1 MTQVVV
7 IDYGMGN
14 LHSVSKALQAVSSSE
29 SVVISSNIGVIRDAD
44 KLVFPGV
51 GAIKDCMDAFSLDLR
66 ETVLEEIEKKPTLAI
81 CVGMQMLLESSEEN
95 GGVDCL
101 DILDGKVTKIK
112 ASQKIKVPHMGWN
125 RVQFLKEHVLLKN
138 IPDSSFFYFVHSYCC
153 LSSEDALTETTH
165 GESFISSLA
174 KDNIFAV
181 QFHPEKS
188 QDRGLELYKNFLNWN
203 I

>member
-14 LHSVSKALQAVSSSE
+14 LHSVSKAIQAVSSSE
-29 SVVISSNIGVIRDAD
+29 SIVISSNTDVIKAAD
-44 KLVFPGV
+44 KIVFPGV
-51 GAIKDCMDAFSLDLR
+51 GAIKDCMEAFSVDLR
-66 ETVLEEIEKKPTLAI
+66 ETVLEEIDKKPTLAI
-81 CVGMQMLLESSEEN
+81 CVGMQMLLKSSEEN
-95 GGVDCL
+95 GGVDCF
-101 DILDGKVTKIK
+101 DILDGKVTKIN
-112 ASQKIKVPHMGWN
+112 ASKEIKVPHMGWN
-125 RVQFLKEHVLLKN
+125 RVKFLKEHVLLEN

-153 LSSEDALTETTH
+153 FSSEDALTETTH
-165 GESFISSLA
+165 GESFISCLA

-188 QDRGLELYKNFLNWN
+188 QDMGLELYRNFLNWN

>member
-14 LHSVSKALQAVSSSE
+14 LHSVSKALQAVSASE

>member
-14 LHSVSKALQAVSSSE
+14 LHSVSKAIQAVSSSE
-29 SVVISSNIGVIRDAD
+29 SIVISSNTDVIKAAD

-51 GAIKDCMDAFSLDLR
+51 GAIKDCMEAFSVDLR
-66 ETVLEEIEKKPTLAI
+66 ETVLEEIHKKPTLAI
-81 CVGMQMLLESSEEN
+81 CVGMQMLLKSSEEN
-95 GGVDCL
+95 GGVDCF

-112 ASQKIKVPHMGWN
+112 ASKEIKVPHMGWN
-125 RVQFLKEHVLLKN
+125 TVKFLREHVLLKN
-138 IPDSSFFYFVHSYCC
+138 IPDSSFFYFVHSYSCS
-153 LSSEDALTETTH
+153 SSEDALTETTH
-165 GESFISSLA
+165 GESFISCLA

-188 QDRGLELYKNFLNWN
+188 QDMGLELYRNFLNWN